1 MSLLRSFV
9 RFCSMGG
16 VMNRFA
22 IAVTA
27 ILGIT
32 TVVFAQSGD
41 PIAQRRALM
50 KSNAAA
56 AGNAGK
62 MLKGETPYD
71 KSAAEAALKQLS
83 ESAAKGPSLFP
94 AGSDKGD
101 TRALPKIWE
110 NKADFDARFAKLGQD
125 AAAAQSKTGS
135 LDEFRAA
142 FGPIGQNCAGCHQEY
157 RRPQ

>member
-1 MSLLRSFV
+1 
-9 RFCSMGG
+9 
-16 VMNRFA
+16 MNRFA

-41 PIAQRRALM
+41 PIAERKALM
-50 KSNAAA
+50 KSTAAA

-62 MLKGETPYD
+62 MLKGEMPYEKATAD
-71 KSAAEAALKQLS
+71 AALKQLS
-83 ESAAKGPSLFP
+83 ETAAKAPALFP

-110 NKADFDARFAKLGQD
+110 NKADFDAKFAKMGQD
-125 AAAAQSKTGS
+125 VAAAQSKTGS

-142 FGPIGQNCAGCHQEY
+142 FGPVGQNCAGCHQDY